1 MTHHRDLLVA
11 NVVALPVL
19 LIVFLIGWR
28 EAAAFGLA
36 VLAILDLLVVLRGR
50 QARFDE
56 QRVDEQDAASA
67 HERGESMAAEW
78 PEFRYEQALAA
89 YEAGQKLY
97 EGGQVYL
104 VRRAL
109 RGTAEGLVLWVANER
124 TLGDHGVLLFP
135 DGRTEVK

>member
-11 NVVALPVL
+11 NLAALPVL

-56 QRVDEQDAASA
+56 NRMDEQDTAGA
-67 HERGESMAAEW
+67 HERGENMADEW
-78 PEFRYEQALAA
+78 PEFRYERALAA

-97 EGGQVYL
+97 EGDQVYL

-109 RGTAEGLVLWVANER
+109 RGTAEGLVLWVTNER
-124 TLGDHGVLLFP
+124 TLGEHGVLLFP